1 MTEPAKL
8 PEKEYFAIS
17 HGCCKV
23 PKNCWNDGLYL
34 YCCACWCV
42 DGLMRQQLDNI
53 KENDPMSRENGGRVA
68 RSMYCSDECFQWLFP
83 CVLTDSCLEG
93 FSGCY
98 WGTAA
103 EKAIHKMEKRQLQAE
118 VVTALVKEALPDLE
132 NQHVRSKAQAIHT
145 CCSFGGLYYAGYV
158 LKKNKQNRKVMLS
171 QPFTTAFYHPP
182 GINDAE
188 FLIR

>member
-1 MTEPAKL
+1 MQ
-8 PEKEYFAIS
+8 
-17 HGCCKV
+17 
-23 PKNCWNDGLYL
+23 
-34 YCCACWCV
+34 
-42 DGLMRQQLDNI
+42 QQLAN
-53 KENDPMSRENGGRVA
+53 KKATDPMSRENGGRMA
-68 RSMYCSDECFQWLFP
+68 SWYCSDDCFQWLFP

-118 VVTALVKEALPDLE
+118 VVTALVKEALPD
-132 NQHVRSKAQAIHT
+132 
-145 CCSFGGLYYAGYV
+145 F
-158 LKKNKQNRKVMLS
+158 
-171 QPFTTAFYHPP
+171 HPP